1 MTLLT
6 AVQNIPKQPADNTAR
21 LNDIKALIEKGK
33 TEKAKA
39 EANLES
45 YTKQENDIIREL
57 AELGVTPENLDAEI
71 ARLQTEEEEA
81 LARAEELLR
90 GPEDAQPAVS
100 GAN

>member
-1 MTLLT
+1 MTL
-6 AVQNIPKQPADNTAR
+6 ADVQSLPKPAAAADNTER
-21 LNDIKALIEKGK
+21 LNNIKALIEKGK

-57 AELGVTPENLDAEI
+57 AELGVAPENLDAEI
-71 ARLQTEEEEA
+71 VRLQKEEEEA

-90 GPEDAQPAVS
+90 GPEDA